1 MAEAAAPH
9 NETQRIASLHALQL
23 LANPP
28 EERFDRLTRLAKRL
42 FNVPVAKVT
51 LVDTEQVVTLSCASI
66 GGTPVSAPVAR
77 EVSFCSQ
84 AILGDEILVI
94 PDASA
99 DPRYQGSPLVR
110 GEPHVRFYAGCPLA
124 VPNGCRLGTLCLLDT
139 VPREFTLEDQQ
150 LMRDLAAMVE
160 QELAAVQ
167 MATIDELTGI
177 SNRRG
182 FELLGQQAIQVCR
195 RLAKPAALLYFDLNH
210 FKQIN
215 DTHGHAEGDRA
226 LRVFSEVLR
235 RVVRSSD
242 LTGRLGGDEFA
253 ALLIDS
259 DWAET
264 SAVIERLRSTLAAR
278 NAADRR
284 GYDIR
289 FSVGQV
295 ALDPQRHG
303 SIASWLAEGDAE
315 MYRNKVATRPAA
327 AH

>member
-1 MAEAAAPH
+1 MAEASAPH
-9 NETQRIASLHALQL
+9 NEAQRVAALHALHL
-23 LANPP
+23 LKTPP

-42 FNVPVAKVT
+42 FNVPIAKVT
-51 LVDTEQVVTLSCASI
+51 LVDAEQVFTLSCSGAEF
-66 GGTPVSAPVAR
+66 APVPR

-84 AILGDEILVI
+84 TILGDEILVI

-99 DPRYQGSPLVR
+99 DPQYRDNPLVQ
-110 GEPHVRFYAGCPLA
+110 GEANVRFYAGCPLTI
-124 VPNGCRLGTLCLLDT
+124 PDGSRLGALCLIDT
-139 VPREFTLEDQQ
+139 EPRSFSAEDLR

-160 QELAAVQ
+160 QEMAAVQ
-167 MATIDELTGI
+167 MATVCDLTGL

-182 FELLGQQAIQVCR
+182 FELLGQQAIQVCK
-195 RLAKPAALLYFDLNH
+195 RLNKPAALLYFDLNH
-210 FKQIN
+210 FKEIN
-215 DTHGHAEGDRA
+215 DTYGHAEGDHA
-226 LRVFSEVLR
+226 LKVFAEVLH
-235 RVVRSSD
+235 RVLRSSD

-278 NAADRR
+278 NAVDRR

-295 ALDPQRHG
+295 ALDTRHTTIG
-303 SIASWLAEGDAE
+303 ALLAEGDGE
-315 MYRNKVATRPAA
+315 MYRNKLALRAA
-327 AH
+327 SAH